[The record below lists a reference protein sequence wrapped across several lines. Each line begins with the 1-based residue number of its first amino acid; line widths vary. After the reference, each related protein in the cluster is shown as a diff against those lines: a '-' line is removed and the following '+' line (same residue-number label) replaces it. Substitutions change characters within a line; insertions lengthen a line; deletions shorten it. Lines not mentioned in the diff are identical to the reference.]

1 MGLMRGDLMF
11 PKKHCAVRRASI
23 CLVVVISAVSL
34 SFTAIADRVVGGV
47 PLPEETRITLPPS
60 TAPPDHR
67 RFVGVWVGAWEDA
80 IRHVL
85 IVESIRPN
93 GEAQVI
99 YAVGENPW
107 ANTRGAWH
115 RHTALV
121 SGDTLKISR
130 TFDATYKL
138 EAAGTLIATW
148 ERRDSRALA
157 KLSKIDLVTLAR
169 GDQALPWRSSNVEF
183 LMLDTELTEEGK
195 PVRLETVV
203 YRPRGDGPFPLLVFN
218 HGATLNGREPKHF
231 RETWISFTLANAFI
245 DKGWM
250 VAFPQRRGRGRSDG
264 VYDEGFAPDR
274 RQGYS
279 CDAIRSIQ
287 GAERA
292 TADIEAAIA
301 ALQLRSDVK
310 KGPIFL
316 GGQSRGG
323 LLSIAYAGKHPEQVL
338 GVINFVG
345 GWLAETCNTAAAIN
359 KTLFQQGAAY
369 RRSTLWLYSKSDTT
383 YSIERSRSNFLAFV
397 QAGGKGEFYEVPV
410 PHSTR
415 GHLLVAWPEQWL
427 PFVEQYLKEL
437 EMMATPQ

>member
-1 MGLMRGDLMF
+1 MRDDLML
-11 PKKHCAVRRASI
+11 PGKYCAVRSVGVG
-23 CLVVVISAVSL
+23 LVAVIFAVSL
-34 SFTAIADRVVGGV
+34 SFTAIADRIVGGV
-47 PLPEETRITLPPS
+47 PLPEETKISLLPS
-60 TAPPDHR
+60 TAPVDHR
-67 RFVGVWVGAWEDA
+67 RFVGVWIGAWEDA

-85 IVESIRPN
+85 IVENIRPN

-121 SGDTLKISR
+121 SGDTLKISKS
-130 TFDATYKL
+130 FNATYKL

-148 ERRDSRALA
+148 ERRDNRALA

-169 GDQALPWRSSNVEF
+169 GDPALPWRSSNVEF
-183 LMLDTELTEEGK
+183 LMLDTELTEDGK

-203 YRPRGDGPFPLLVFN
+203 YKPRGDGPFPLLVFN

-274 RQGYS
+274 RLGYS
-279 CDAIRSIQ
+279 CDVIRSMR

-292 TADIEAAIA
+292 IGDIAAAIA
-301 ALQLRSDVK
+301 ALRLRPDVR
-310 KGPIFL
+310 KGPIL
-316 GGQSRGG
+316 VGGQSRGG
-323 LLSIAYAGKHPEQVL
+323 LLSVAYAGRHPEQVR

-345 GWLAETCNTAAAIN
+345 GWLAETCSTAAAIN
-359 KTLFQQGAAY
+359 SALFQQGTAY
-369 RRSTLWLYSKSDTT
+369 RRSTLWLYGKNDAT
-383 YSIERSRSNFLAFV
+383 YSIEHSRSNFHTFV
-397 QAGGKGEFYEVPV
+397 QAGGMGKFYELLVPN
-410 PHSTR
+410 SAR
-415 GHLLVAWPEQWL
+415 GHLLISWPEQWL

-437 EMMATPQ
+437 EMMATP